1 MTVTTNASTNA
12 RPVQQTLTKPTVAT
26 DAQALA
32 TAALAAELAA
42 LRAENAALKAGKPKA
57 AAITAKVSDGGAL
70 SIYGLGRFP
79 VTLYVEGFDR
89 LNAAWSEMVRFVE
102 AHRAEFK
109 GKDETF
115 EGYCKRVGKD
125 AAAITAKRAEAAAK
139 RNG

>member
-1 MTVTTNASTNA
+1 MTVTMNQQTQ
-12 RPVQQTLTKPTVAT
+12 RPVQQTLTKPVAT
-26 DAQALA
+26 DAQAMA
-32 TAALAAELAA
+32 TAAMAAELER

-89 LNAAWSEMVRFVE
+89 LDAAWGEVRAFVE
-102 AHRAEFK
+102 AHRGQFK
-109 GKDETF
+109 GKDESF
-115 EGYCKRVGKD
+115 EGYCLRVGKN

-139 RNG
+139 RS

>member
-1 MTVTTNASTNA
+1 MTVTTNTNA
-12 RPVQQTLTKPTVAT
+12 RPVQQTLAKPVVAT
-26 DAQALA
+26 DAQAFA

-89 LNAAWSEMVRFVE
+89 LNAAWDEVRAFVE
-102 AHRAEFK
+102 ANRKSFK

-115 EGYCKRVGKD
+115 DGYCVRVGKD
-125 AAAITAKRAEAAAK
+125 PVAITLKRAEAAAK